1 MITLEPRTDLA
12 VEKIENT
19 DKQLKGIES
28 TDYIAGSIKVTRTRI
43 TTQDAC
49 KRIGKPIGEYVTAD
63 IPDISGSTEEYGDI
77 SAALADEISS
87 LLPKNFKTALVI
99 GLGNRDITPDALGP
113 KTAESI
119 LATRHITPET
129 ARDIG
134 LADLKSVAVLSP
146 GVLGQTGIEV
156 GEIILGISQRIQPDA
171 VITVDALA
179 ALNTS
184 RLCRTVQIS
193 NTGITPGSGV
203 GNSRFEISSKTLGI
217 PVIAIGIPT
226 VVCADAIAH
235 ELGTDIPTGSAMKNM
250 IVTPSD
256 IDAKIEHSARLLGF
270 SVCRALQPQISFETL
285 YALT

>member
-119 LATRHITPET
+119 LATASHYT
-129 ARDIG
+129 
-134 LADLKSVAVLSP
+134 
-146 GVLGQTGIEV
+146 
-156 GEIILGISQRIQPDA
+156 
-171 VITVDALA
+171 
-179 ALNTS
+179 
-184 RLCRTVQIS
+184 
-193 NTGITPGSGV
+193 
-203 GNSRFEISSKTLGI
+203 
-217 PVIAIGIPT
+217 
-226 VVCADAIAH
+226 
-235 ELGTDIPTGSAMKNM
+235 
-250 IVTPSD
+250 
-256 IDAKIEHSARLLGF
+256 
-270 SVCRALQPQISFETL
+270 
-285 YALT
+285 